1 MGIALYKDYDIVY
14 YGITL
19 TWKMGESM
27 VYRLRGQWTLEHWQ
41 KMLSTK
47 VQSLCQLNSITYT
60 LQKTSHPCQSHYNM
74 SLI

>member
-1 MGIALYKDYDIVY
+1 MALYIDYDIVY
-14 YGITL
+14 YRITL

-27 VYRLRGQWTLEHWQ
+27 VYRSREKWTLEHWQ
-41 KMLSTK
+41 KMLSAK
-47 VQSLCQLNSITYT
+47 VHNLCQLNFIAYT